1 MDPVGRYLQQR
12 IDEGRIPGA
21 VAHVGGPEGTV
32 GEWMLGHA
40 ALEPEP
46 VEVSRDTR
54 YDLASLTKPLCTAL
68 ALATLEQQGACS
80 LDAPVLEWLP
90 ELNGTPYAEASL
102 LRIAAHGAGFPAW
115 RPLYLHGRTADAYL
129 AAIAA
134 QPRVPQQPACYSD
147 LGYLCLGFLVERVAG
162 QSLDTW
168 FSESVAGPLGLN
180 GIGFATVVDTST
192 AAPTERGNV
201 YERARA
207 GPAGSDYPWRTEL
220 IRGEVHDGNAH
231 ALGGV
236 AGHSGLF
243 GALGD
248 VVTLALELLRPRTLA
263 LGDRA
268 RRRLFEEAFPGARR
282 SLGFVLADASD
293 ASRGVFDDD
302 APGHVGF
309 AGPSLWFEPDR
320 GRTYILLTNRV
331 HPVVD
336 GKDFQPVR
344 AGFHRAAR
352 DL

>member
-1 MDPVGRYLQQR
+1 MDPVARFLEQQ
-12 IDEGRIPGA
+12 IDQRRMPGA
-21 VAHVGGPEGTV
+21 VARVSGPDGTL
-32 GEWMLGHA
+32 GEWVLGRA
-40 ALEPEP
+40 ALEPAP
-46 VEVSRDTR
+46 LDASIATL

-68 ALATLEQQGACS
+68 ALAMLEQQGSCV
-80 LDAPVLEWLP
+80 LDCPVVEWLP
-90 ELNGTPYAEASL
+90 ELDGSPYANVSL
-102 LRIAAHGAGFPAW
+102 LQIGAHGAGFPAW
-115 RPLYLHGRTADAYL
+115 RPLYLRGGTTDAFL
-129 AAIAA
+129 AAIATEPPEA
-134 QPRVPQQPACYSD
+134 PEPTRYSD
-147 LGYLCLGFLVERVAG
+147 LGYLCLGVAVERIAG
-162 QSLDTW
+162 RSLDSW
-168 FSESVAGPLGLN
+168 FADSVAGPLGLS
-180 GIGFATVVDTST
+180 GIGFATVVDTSN

-201 YERARA
+201 YERTLA
-207 GPAGSDYPWRTEL
+207 GAAGEGHGWRTEL

-236 AGHSGLF
+236 AGHCGLF
-243 GALGD
+243 GILDDVAAL
-248 VVTLALELLRPRTLA
+248 ARELLRPRTLP

-293 ASRGVFDDD
+293 AARGVFDND

-320 GRTYILLTNRV
+320 GRVYVLLTNRV

-336 GKDFQPVR
+336 TADFQPVR